1 MATRSHLAQGGEER
15 CLQSRHS
22 STSRCLEELRS
33 CDRNALA
40 FAAFEK
46 REKSFGEVIDINR
59 FSTYEKLIKS
69 TAYVLLFLGN
79 LKRRV
84 VEHCAGTGRRDS
96 EQSPV
101 VTEELRS
108 RADLL
113 WIKETQHGRIKKE
126 WKLQFRLFLDDLGLW
141 RCKGRLE
148 NAELSYSSC
157 YPIVLPKDHYFSLLI
172 VQRAHHRVS
181 HSGVKDTLTELR
193 SRFWIPQGRSFVR
206 QFISRCVVCRRY
218 ASSCYKAP
226 PPPPLPDYR
235 VRESNPF
242 TAIGVDYA
250 GPLVIKHHAHT
261 PYHITHTQN
270 QRVQNAHTTHSGKAW
285 VCLFTCC
292 TSRAVHS
299 ELVTDLSPLSF
310 IRCFK
315 RFISRQGIP
324 SHIISDNG
332 STFKAAAKE
341 LKKILDHPQVKHFM
355 SDVHVKRS
363 FNVER
368 APWWGGSLSEWCS

>member
-1 MATRSHLAQGGEER
+1 MKRDVFNPDTALPPE
-15 CLQSRHS
+15 
-22 STSRCLEELRS
+22 CLEELRS

-235 VRESNPF
+235 VRESSPF

-315 RFISRQGIP
+315 RFISRRGIP

-355 SDVHVKRS
+355 SDVHVKWS

-368 APWWGGSLSEWCS
+368 APWWGGFFERMVQLMKRC

>member
-1 MATRSHLAQGGEER
+1 MPEWLHGPTWLKGVKRNFFNPDTALPPE
-15 CLQSRHS
+15 
-22 STSRCLEELRS
+22 CLEELRS

-46 REKSFGEVIDINR
+46 GKKSFGEVLDIN
-59 FSTYEKLIKS
+59 SYEKLIKS

-108 RADLL
+108 RAELL
-113 WIKETQHGRIKKE
+113 WIRETQHGKIRKE
-126 WKLQFRLFLDDLGLW
+126 WKLQFRLFLDDLGVW

-148 NAELSYSSC
+148 NAELFYSSC
-157 YPIVLPKDHYFSLLI
+157 YPIVLPKELYFSLLI

-181 HSGVKDTLTELR
+181 HAGVKDTLTELK
-193 SRFWIPQGRSFVR
+193 SRFWISQGRSLVR
-206 QFISRCVVCRRY
+206 QFISRCVVCRKY
-218 ASSCYKAP
+218 ASSCYKTP

-250 GPLVIKHHAHT
+250 GPLVIKRHAHT

-270 QRVQNAHTTHSGKAW
+270 QGVQNAHSTHSGKA
-285 VCLFTCC
+285 
-292 TSRAVHS
+292 
-299 ELVTDLSPLSF
+299 
-310 IRCFK
+310 
-315 RFISRQGIP
+315 
-324 SHIISDNG
+324 
-332 STFKAAAKE
+332 
-341 LKKILDHPQVKHFM
+341 
-355 SDVHVKRS
+355 
-363 FNVER
+363 
-368 APWWGGSLSEWCS
+368 